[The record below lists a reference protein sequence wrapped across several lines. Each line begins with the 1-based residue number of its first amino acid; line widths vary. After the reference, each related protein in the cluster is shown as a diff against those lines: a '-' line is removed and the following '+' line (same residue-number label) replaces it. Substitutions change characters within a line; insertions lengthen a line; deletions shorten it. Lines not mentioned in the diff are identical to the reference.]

1 MSYLVENP
9 KSKFSRDEARVQK
22 GNVLLVNLVIHIVEM
37 YLRLRACLKDRLLN
51 SIWFMDKAMIS
62 TTVVFVLKVLR
73 EQNAQFHKSK
83 CDNMF

>member
-1 MSYLVENP
+1 MFERSSIEFYFFFILI
-9 KSKFSRDEARVQK
+9 
-22 GNVLLVNLVIHIVEM
+22 L
-37 YLRLRACLKDRLLN
+37 
-51 SIWFMDKAMIS
+51 IWFMDKAMIS

>member
-1 MSYLVENP
+1 MFERSSIEFYL
-9 KSKFSRDEARVQK
+9 
-22 GNVLLVNLVIHIVEM
+22 
-37 YLRLRACLKDRLLN
+37 
-51 SIWFMDKAMIS
+51 FMDKAMIS